1 MTEYWQLSL
10 IKQYLGEAE
19 GCCNSLVPFITWW
32 RPLDHVINRRHVKQV
47 GGPYDEEICKY
58 HGWGEW
64 RSYLFTAQSL
74 YTVPDLV
81 LWSFSLSWHRF
92 QNQFH
97 LSYYRE
103 VEQNSRGDRMWA
115 ELMWSRLGYPPPQ
128 GDMLA
133 ISPDFT
139 YLQHGGILCPQWIC
153 RQCAGD
159 SRRPIQSPS
168 PSSSLPH
175 SNFITFFYLL
185 GTCCCVNFLSSL
197 LK

>member
-1 MTEYWQLSL
+1 MWS
-10 IKQYLGEAE
+10 
-19 GCCNSLVPFITWW
+19 ITGMLNKW
-32 RPLDHVINRRHVKQV
+32 

-115 ELMWSRLGYPPPQ
+115 EFMWSRLGYPPPQ
-128 GDMLA
+128 GGMLA

-159 SRRPIQSPS
+159 SQRPIQPPS
-168 PSSSLPH
+168 PSTSLPH